1 MQTKRIA
8 IIIIF
13 IATINCYFFA
23 LMTKREPIAFEYAFE
38 GGYSHYD
45 PIATNFQDRFGDGQ
59 GHLISFGAPIESIEY
74 DPLYIFNKDE
84 SWIDYVI
91 LFSAEP
97 LFYQFHPV
105 ITYGDTSE
113 SEYYYRVDEHGRN
126 INCAIIE

>member
-38 GGYSHYD
+38 CGYSHYD

-74 DPLYIFNKDE
+74 NPLYIYSTRMNLGLTMLYYFRQ
-84 SWIDYVI
+84 SPYFISSI
-91 LFSAEP
+91 L
-97 LFYQFHPV
+97 
-105 ITYGDTSE
+105 
-113 SEYYYRVDEHGRN
+113 
-126 INCAIIE
+126 